1 MKNETIILA
10 NTLDTELK
18 DLPKRVPKD
27 AARYHFFLY
36 KHTHEG
42 DYLESISMRKF
53 LNMKLHWLVSN
64 SLGILSQRERCVSM
78 IINFSHLVVKL
89 WTCEG
94 EILCEL
100 SLLIMSAHKCENIQ
114 ILAILLSPVWN

>member
-1 MKNETIILA
+1 MKNETIVLA

-18 DLPKRVPKD
+18 DLPKRIPKD

-53 LNMKLHWLVSN
+53 LNMQLYWLVSN
-64 SLGILSQRERCVSM
+64 SLKILIQKERCVSM
-78 IINFSHLVVKL
+78 IINFRV
-89 WTCEG
+89 
-94 EILCEL
+94 I
-100 SLLIMSAHKCENIQ
+100 
-114 ILAILLSPVWN
+114 

>member
-10 NTLDTELK
+10 NTLDTELM

-42 DYLESISMRKF
+42 DYLESISMRTF
-53 LNMKLHWLVSN
+53 LYMKLHWLVSN
-64 SLGILSQRERCVSM
+64 SLRIYSQRERCVSM
-78 IINFSHLVVKL
+78 IINFRV
-89 WTCEG
+89 
-94 EILCEL
+94 I
-100 SLLIMSAHKCENIQ
+100 SL
-114 ILAILLSPVWN
+114 

>member
-18 DLPKRVPKD
+18 DLPKRIPKD

-64 SLGILSQRERCVSM
+64 SLGILSQGERCVSM
-78 IINFSHLVVKL
+78 MINFRVIWLWNYELVKESLMFVK
-89 WTCEG
+89 
-94 EILCEL
+94 
-100 SLLIMSAHKCENIQ
+100 
-114 ILAILLSPVWN
+114 

>member
-10 NTLDTELK
+10 NTLDTEIK

-42 DYLESISMRKF
+42 DYLESISMIKF
-53 LNMKLHWLVSN
+53 LNMKLNWLVSN
-64 SLGILSQRERCVSM
+64 SLGILRQRERCVSM
-78 IINFSHLVVKL
+78 IINFRV
-89 WTCEG
+89 
-94 EILCEL
+94 
-100 SLLIMSAHKCENIQ
+100 
-114 ILAILLSPVWN
+114 ILL